1 MRLRVEINGIPG
13 PATFFD
19 IERGGLEV
27 GRIDQVGNDWV
38 ASVGW
43 DKPATM
49 WRKPYRNWH
58 NALAATNRELEQ
70 RAAGKEPV
78 AESES
83 A

>member
-19 IERGGLEV
+19 IEHGGIEV

-38 ASVGW
+38 STVGW
-43 DKPATM
+43 DNPVTM

-58 NALAATNRELEQ
+58 TALRATNREIER
-70 RAAGKEPV
+70 RAAGREL
-78 AESES
+78 AT
-83 A
+83 